1 MELLIVLAIILVVD
15 IVCIVDTDWSDK
27 DWWGV
32 NKKYDVT
39 TWTRDD
45 LMKFTPYEFELFCG
59 NLMKKLG
66 YKVINTSQTKDEG
79 KDIIVIK
86 NGIKTYVE
94 CKQFDDS
101 TVGRPLL
108 QKLVGSAYADNVESV
123 LFITTS
129 LYTQDACDWMCKINK
144 NTNMNF
150 DIWDCDDLL
159 KLANKAFQC
168 ESKEYIEDTVVLDI
182 KQG

>member
-1 MELLIVLAIILVVD
+1 MELILFVIGLTAINIYCLFS
-15 IVCIVDTDWSDK
+15 INWKDK
-27 DWWGV
+27 NWWGV
-32 NKKYDVT
+32 NREYENII
-39 TWTRDD
+39 WTRDD

-59 NLMKKLG
+59 DLMKKLG
-66 YKVINTSQTKDEG
+66 YKVLNTSQTKDEG

-86 NGIKTYVE
+86 DGIKTYVE

-129 LYTQDACDWMCKINK
+129 LYTQDACDWMCKVNK
-144 NTNMNF
+144 NTEMNL

-159 KLANKAFQC
+159 KIANKAFQS
-168 ESKEYIEDTVVLDI
+168 EIKEHIEDTVVLDI
-182 KQG
+182 E